1 MADSGSSTSE
11 PRRRL
16 STNRL
21 EAFSDGVFA
30 IAITLLVLDIAVPAD
45 SADDL
50 LTAVLE
56 QWPSYLA
63 YVISFATIGVA
74 WLEHNA
80 ITDYMEYAD
89 SMVVRLNLLLLLL
102 VSFLPFP
109 TRLVAEYFG
118 ERDAERVAVTIYGAN
133 LLLIAVLL
141 FLIWRYVVGV
151 GHVRSDVSEEEISVL
166 TRHLTPG
173 FAGYIGVLVLGLFFP
188 TLAVIGYLGVALYL
202 LIPFGIL
209 RFRS

>member
-1 MADSGSSTSE
+1 VADSESTDQ

-16 STNRL
+16 STGRL

-30 IAITLLVLDIAVPAD
+30 IAITLLVLDITVPAG
-45 SADDL
+45 STDDL
-50 LTAVLE
+50 LAAVAN

-89 SMVVRLNLLLLLL
+89 ALVVRVNLLLLLL

-109 TRLVAEYFG
+109 TSLVAENLG
-118 ERDAERVAVTIYGAN
+118 ERDAERVAVTIYGLN
-133 LLLIAVLL
+133 LLLIAVLMFVL
-141 FLIWRYVVGV
+141 WRYVVSQ
-151 GHVRSDVSEEEISVL
+151 GHLRTDIGEEEIAVA
-166 TRHLTPG
+166 TQHLTPG
-173 FAGYIGVLVLGLFFP
+173 FAGYVALLVLGLFLP
-188 TLAVIGYLGVALYL
+188 TVAVIGYLAVSLYL
-202 LIPFGIL
+202 LIPFAV
-209 RFRS
+209 FRRQS